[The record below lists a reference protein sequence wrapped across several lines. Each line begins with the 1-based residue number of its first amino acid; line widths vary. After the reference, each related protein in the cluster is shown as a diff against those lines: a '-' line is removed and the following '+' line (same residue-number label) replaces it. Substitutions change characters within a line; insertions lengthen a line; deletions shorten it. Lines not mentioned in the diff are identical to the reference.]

1 MSGLFLAFHREN
13 LPNERACIAPTFRI
27 WSVENATLPYRA
39 SRNLPAHCTFL
50 WQSFSNEPATVMV
63 RVGLAEVRSLA
74 DPVTQ
79 KRSAAHSFAGQIGA
93 VRGNARIGFQRKNV
107 TC

>member
-1 MSGLFLAFHREN
+1 
-13 LPNERACIAPTFRI
+13 
-27 WSVENATLPYRA
+27 
-39 SRNLPAHCTFL
+39 
-50 WQSFSNEPATVMV
+50 MV
-63 RVGLAEVRSLA
+63 RVGLADVKSLA

-93 VRGNARIGFQRKNV
+93 VRGNARIGFERKNV

>member
-1 MSGLFLAFHREN
+1 MPVCIGLTSRTSNA
-13 LPNERACIAPTFRI
+13 ERAILLFK
-27 WSVENATLPYRA
+27 A

-50 WQSFSNEPATVMV
+50 WQHFSNEPATVMV
-63 RVGLAEVRSLA
+63 RVGLADVRSLA